1 MKVGNISKTKEI
13 LEKYDFYIKK
23 KFGQNFLIDENIL
36 NNIVS
41 KAELSD
47 EIGVIE
53 IGPGL
58 GALTSIICQHAKKVL
73 CYEIDETLLPILDET
88 LEEYDNVKIINQDIL
103 KANVKE
109 DMEYFSDCKKVYVIA
124 NLPYYITTP
133 ILLHLLETTNI
144 NKYVVM
150 MQKEVAD
157 RICSKTSVK
166 DYNSLS
172 IVIQYRAKCKKVL
185 NVPKTVFIP
194 KPNVDSSVISI
205 EVYDE
210 LPVKAKD
217 ESFFFEVVRCAFAQ
231 RRKTLVNNLE
241 LRFEKNKDFF
251 YGILKKLGFNESVRA
266 EELSVSDFVRLSE
279 ALKESLDEVWDL
291 IDKDQNYV
299 KSIKRGERIPDG
311 LYHRVVFAV
320 IKNKDKYLIQKRSN
334 KKLIRPGL
342 WAITGGSVVSGETAD
357 EGVVREVME
366 EVGLDISKNFKL
378 CNIRYDKHAMLHIYL
393 AELDFNIEDVK
404 MNDEVADVKLL
415 TIEEMKSLKNMCES
429 DLRMIIE
436 LK

>member
-13 LEKYDFYIKK
+13 LAKHDFFIKK

-41 KAELSD
+41 KAELND
-47 EIGVIE
+47 NIGVIE

-58 GALTSIICQHAKKVL
+58 GALTSIICQNAKKVL

-88 LEEYDNVKIINQDIL
+88 LAEYDNVKIINQDIL

-109 DMEYFSDCKKVYVIA
+109 DMKYFDDCERVYVIA

-157 RICSKTSVK
+157 RICSKVSVK

-172 IVIQYRAKCKKVL
+172 IVIQYRAKCKKL
-185 NVPKTVFIP
+185 LSVPKTVFIP

-205 EVYDE
+205 EVYDNQ
-210 LPVKAKD
+210 PVKAKD
-217 ESFFFEVVRCAFAQ
+217 EAFFFEVVRCAFAQ

-241 LRFEKNKDFF
+241 LRFEKSKPFF
-251 YGILKKLGFNESVRA
+251 YKILSMLGFNESVRA

-279 ALKESLDEVWDL
+279 ALKEELDEVWDL
-291 IDKDQNYV
+291 IDDNENYV
-299 KSIKRGERIPDG
+299 KSIKRGEKIPNG

-334 KKLIRPGL
+334 KKLIRPGM
-342 WAITGGSVVSGETAD
+342 WAVTGGSVISGETPD
-357 EGVVREVME
+357 EGVVREVLE
-366 EVGLDISKNFKL
+366 EVGLDISGNFKL
-378 CNIRYDKHAMLHIYL
+378 CSKRFDKHALLHIYL
-393 AELDFNIEDVK
+393 SELDFNIEDVK
-404 MNDEVADVKLL
+404 INEEVSDVKLL
-415 TIEEMKSLKNMCES
+415 TIDEIKQLKDICES
-429 DLRMIIE
+429 DLKMIID